1 MSKTIEIWHR
11 ERGGYKIVSPDREG
25 ELYVSGYTLDVDS
38 EALMEDGV
46 QTVDIPN
53 GMFFHVEEDGNHA
66 TITAEPE
73 PPEPDTIEMLYRV
86 DNSTNAPP
94 IMLEC
99 TRDDAKYE
107 YTGLIINGTEYDLV
121 ER

>member
-11 ERGGYKIVSPDREG
+11 ERGEYKIVSPDREG

-53 GMFFHVEEDGNHA
+53 GTFFHVEEDGNHA
-66 TITAEPE
+66 TITVEDE
-73 PPEPDTIEMLYRV
+73 PPEPDTIEISYYSSDV
-86 DNSTNAPP
+86 TDPEIVA
-94 IMLEC
+94 EC
-99 TRDDAKYE
+99 ARTDVGYE
-107 YTGLIINGTEYDLV
+107 YTGVRIGETEYDLV